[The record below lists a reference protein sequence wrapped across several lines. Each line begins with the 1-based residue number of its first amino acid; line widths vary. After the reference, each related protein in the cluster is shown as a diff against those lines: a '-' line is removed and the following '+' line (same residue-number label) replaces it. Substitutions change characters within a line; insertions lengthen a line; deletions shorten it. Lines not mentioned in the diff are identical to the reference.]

1 MNLNPN
7 KLIDDIAKVDAIMY
21 AIETTYLEID
31 VVPEARKQHSRAVSA
46 FYVLWDAI
54 HQVEKDLNTMSDDV
68 QPSEESEPTMDS
80 ETVE

>member
-1 MNLNPN
+1 MNLNLN
-7 KLIDDIAKVDAIMY
+7 KVIDDIAKVDAIMY

-31 VVPEARKQHSRAVSA
+31 VVPEARKQHSRGVSA

-54 HQVEKDLNTMSDDV
+54 HQVEKDLNVMSGDV
-68 QPSEESEPTMDS
+68 QPQEESELMADS

>member
-1 MNLNPN
+1 MNLNLN
-7 KLIDDIAKVDAIMY
+7 KVIDDIAKVDAIMY

-31 VVPEARKQHSRAVSA
+31 VVPEARKQHSRGVST

-54 HQVEKDLNTMSDDV
+54 HQVEKDIDAMQGDV
-68 QPSEESEPTMDS
+68 QPPKESESMVDA